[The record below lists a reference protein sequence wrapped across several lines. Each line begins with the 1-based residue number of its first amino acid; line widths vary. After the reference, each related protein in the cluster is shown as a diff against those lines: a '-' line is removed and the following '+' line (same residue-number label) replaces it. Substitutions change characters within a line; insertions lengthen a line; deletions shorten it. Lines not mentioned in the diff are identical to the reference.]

1 MIFDATEKH
10 QSQIPAL
17 HLLVAMGFAPLSPE
31 EALRLRGGRLRNVT
45 LDDVLADQLLKL
57 NRFTH
62 RGRAYPFDLE
72 DAHEAMRRLKPTPD
86 RLKGLRGTNQ
96 DVYDT
101 LVLGT
106 TITKTIDGDSKS
118 YSFRYID
125 WEHPDNNAY
134 HVTAE
139 MTVERAGSTKT
150 RRCDI
155 VAFVNGIPFIVIENK
170 RPTERL
176 KKADSQLIGYQRE
189 DEIPHLFHF
198 AQILLSMN
206 RREARYAT
214 VGTQSRFWQTWQEE
228 ETTVETSRSL
238 DPAGPRDAEARA
250 GMQDTD
256 TQTSEAR
263 AGMQDTDT
271 HAGTRETEAQT
282 SETLASD
289 VEFDPEDQAE
299 YPTGGPLRDL
309 VDRPLAVAEA
319 EAVYSGNL
327 ASARSHYE
335 AAITGEGR
343 QVTKQD
349 GQRRQV
355 TEQDVALYALC
366 RRERL
371 LDLVRRFTVF
381 DGGVRKIARHQQ
393 YFAVRRAVE
402 RVGQFDMQGVRR
414 GGVIWHTPGTGKSL
428 TMVMLGKALAL
439 EATISNPRIVIVTD
453 RDDLDRQIK
462 DTFKS
467 CEREPVRAT
476 SGNHLISL
484 IQDRTP
490 LITTIINKF
499 DTASRVGQAIDED
512 PNVFV
517 LVDESH
523 RTQTGSHG
531 GFGQLAGKM
540 RRILGKAC
548 YLGFTG
554 TPLLQREKNTL
565 ATFGGLIHRYA
576 IDQAVRDEAVV
587 SLLYEG
593 RIVEQQ
599 INPETIDSWFDKLS
613 EGLSEHQRADLKA
626 KYSRLNALART
637 EQAIHARAFDV
648 SEHYRQHWQGS
659 GFKAQLVAPSK
670 AAACR
675 YKELLDE
682 IGHVTSEIV
691 ISPPDDHEGNEEV
704 EEVEEVDR
712 DPGSAVRA
720 FWARMMDRYGT
731 ESEYNRQIIDAFKH
745 SEHPEILIVVSK
757 LLTGFDAPRNT
768 VLYLCR
774 SLREHNLLQAIMRVN
789 RLYEEEAGTGREGV
803 TKKHGFIIDYEGL
816 LGELDGALTAYG
828 ALEGFESSDLAGT
841 LEHVKEEI
849 HRLRHLHERLR
860 DVFKSIRNK
869 KDMEAFEQFLADEA
883 RRQEFY
889 EKLRE
894 FGRCLRISLS
904 SDKIH
909 AVYDDAKIDGM
920 KRDWLMFSE
929 LRRSVRLRYQET
941 IDVREFEPK
950 IRKLLDDHVVAMPAE
965 TVVEPVN
972 INDPDALKAIAEES
986 KVTEASR
993 ADRIASA
1000 TRRTVTEKMEED
1012 PTFYRRFSELLEE
1025 TISNYRAKRI
1035 SERAYL
1041 QQVLDLAGKVSRK
1054 EDRGQKMP
1062 EPVRGNDDGE
1072 AFYGV
1077 LAESLAGVSGQ
1088 VDGGGATGGAAEAD
1102 GGAEI
1107 EAGTAS
1113 KAASQAD
1120 GAEGALSEVEAG
1132 KKAGESESANVA
1144 LNEVE
1149 IANAALDIIEII
1161 RQHHIVDVWSNEIA
1175 QNEMRNAID
1184 DYYYDVLRE
1193 QKGLNLTDAQLND
1206 LENRIMNLAKA
1217 RFPD

>member
-17 HLLVAMGFAPLSPE
+17 QLLVAMGFMPLSPE

-62 RGRAYPFDLE
+62 RGREYPFNLE

-118 YSFRYID
+118 YSFRYVD
-125 WEHPDNNAY
+125 WEYPDNNTY

-139 MTVERAGSTKT
+139 MSVERAGSTRT

-214 VGTQSRFWQTWQEE
+214 VGTQSRFWQTWREE
-228 ETTVETSRSL
+228 ETAVEASRSL
-238 DPAGPRDAEARA
+238 KPAGSRDAVPRA
-250 GMQDTD
+250 SMQDTETQNSE
-256 TQTSEAR
+256 TQTSEI
-263 AGMQDTDT
+263 
-271 HAGTRETEAQT
+271 
-282 SETLASD
+282 
-289 VEFDPEDQAE
+289 EFDPEEQAV
-299 YPTGGPLRDL
+299 YPTTDPLRDL

-335 AAITGEGR
+335 AAVAGEGR
-343 QVTKQD
+343 QVT
-349 GQRRQV
+349 
-355 TEQDVALYALC
+355 EQDLVLYALC

-393 YFAVRRAVE
+393 YFAVRRAME
-402 RVGQFDMQGVRR
+402 RVRQFDLQDVRR

-439 EATISNPRIVIVTD
+439 EETISNPRIIIVTD

-476 SGNHLISL
+476 SGTHLISL
-484 IQDRTP
+484 IRNRTP
-490 LITTIINKF
+490 LVTTIINKF
-499 DTASRVGQAIDED
+499 DTASRTGQAIDED

-540 RRILGKAC
+540 RRILSKAC

-576 IDQAVRDEAVV
+576 IDQAVKDEAVV

-613 EGLSEHQRADLKA
+613 EGLSDHQRADLKQ

-637 EQAIHARAFDV
+637 EQAIHARAFDI

-675 YKELLDE
+675 YKEILDE

-704 EEVEEVDR
+704 DHNSRSV
-712 DPGSAVRA
+712 VRA
-720 FWARMMDRYGT
+720 FWDRMMDRYGT
-731 ESEYNRQIIDAFKH
+731 EGVYNRRIIDAFKH

-774 SLREHNLLQAIMRVN
+774 SIREHNLLQAIMRVN
-789 RLYEEEAGTGREGV
+789 RLFEEDGIE
-803 TKKHGFIIDYEGL
+803 KKHGYIIDYEGL
-816 LGELDGALTAYG
+816 LGELDGALNAYS
-828 ALEGFESSDLAGT
+828 ALEGFESSDLSGT
-841 LEHVKEEI
+841 LENVKEEI
-849 HRLRHLHERLR
+849 RRLLHLHERLR
-860 DVFKSIRNK
+860 DVFRSIRNK
-869 KDMEAFEQFLADEA
+869 KDMEEYEQFLADEV
-883 RRQEFY
+883 RRQDFY

-909 AVYDDAKIDGM
+909 AVYDDAKIDAL
-920 KRDWLMFSE
+920 KRDWLTFSE

-950 IRKLLDDHVVAMPAE
+950 IRKLLDDHVVAMPAQ

-972 INDPDALKAIAEES
+972 VNDPDALKAIAEES
-986 KVTEASR
+986 GVTEASR

-1025 TISNYRAKRI
+1025 TISNYRARRI

-1054 EDRGQKMP
+1054 EDRGQEMP

-1077 LAESLAGVSGQ
+1077 LGESLAEANGQ
-1088 VDGGGATGGAAEAD
+1088 AAGGAASKTGVAD
-1102 GGAEI
+1102 
-1107 EAGTAS
+1107 
-1113 KAASQAD
+1113 AALDEVVIAD
-1120 GAEGALSEVEAG
+1120 AALDQ
-1132 KKAGESESANVA
+1132 
-1144 LNEVE
+1144 VE

-1161 RQHHIVDVWSNEIA
+1161 RKHHIVDVWSNEIA

-1193 QKGLNLTDAQLND
+1193 QKGLILTDAQLND
-1206 LENRIMNLAKA
+1206 LENRIMNLARA